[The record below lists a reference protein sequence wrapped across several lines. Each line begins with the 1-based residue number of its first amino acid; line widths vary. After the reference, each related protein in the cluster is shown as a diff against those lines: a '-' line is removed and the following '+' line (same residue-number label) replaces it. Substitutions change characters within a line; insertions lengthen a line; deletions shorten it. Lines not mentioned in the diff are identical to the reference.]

1 MKDPPYRRGIMSR
14 KIRNKQFFIID
25 SEHLERVRTRMYGYY
40 LDENG
45 ITSEVMYDGE
55 AAPSSQCGAYVIVR
69 RLENEITVE
78 QDYNGSFGLYVFE
91 QDGYFALSNSFLY
104 LVDFLKTRYP
114 LSLDT
119 DYADYLLVADLSSVA
134 YGRTMIR
141 EIRLLDRNATVHIG
155 IGDRSYTEKINV
167 PMFQEIELDSE
178 EGIRLLD
185 SWYYRWTGMMR
196 SITQQTSNV
205 TADLSGGF
213 DSRTTFMLLKC
224 SGADL
229 QHINIDS
236 IEDTRHTH
244 KEDFE
249 IASQIASH
257 FGFQLNDGL
266 MLHGERAALS
276 TEESMDLVLSV
287 SLGFNKQIN
296 FLTSF
301 YYEPRYRITGAAGAS
316 IREFWNMPVD
326 EFLSMER
333 KILDAYPKS
342 VQKRFGDAQ
351 ERVQRASIEAIA
363 RKYGIADLNSPKL
376 PQLLNLEERVRNHFG
391 KDAVETQFGNDIK
404 IAPLMDKDLNSLRK
418 NTDDCPDTNLLV
430 TLIMHRYCPELL
442 EFPFDSNRSIAPQT
456 RAKAAEISARYP
468 MSKEP
473 ERTAEKN
480 YVFPDV
486 GEGRVQEVSRRESVD
501 ALKHRYME
509 IYNSDQF
516 QHEIRLYAG
525 AQMDR
530 ALRKQVL
537 KLSHNPLR
545 NVYSEMAVVRIMH
558 AVWRS
563 RDGQGSEGL
572 CDKPGAS
579 TFSPALRV
587 ERKMIEGNVW
597 MDKHVSWRL
606 RKIKNKLLH

>member
-1 MKDPPYRRGIMSR
+1 MSSKTRGEH
-14 KIRNKQFFIID
+14 FFIID

-69 RLENEITVE
+69 RLENEITIE

-155 IGDRSYTEKINV
+155 IGDRSYTEKIEV

-257 FGFQLNDGL
+257 FGFQLNDGS

-276 TEESMDLVLSV
+276 TEESMDLMLSV
-287 SLGFNKQIN
+287 SLGFNKLIN
-296 FLTSF
+296 VVTSS
-301 YYEPRYRITGAAGAS
+301 YYKPRYRITGAAGAS

-468 MSKEP
+468 MSKAP
-473 ERTAEKN
+473 ERSAGKN
-480 YVFPDV
+480 YVFPDA
-486 GEGRVQEVSRRESVD
+486 GKDRMQEVSHGQAADVLRQ
-501 ALKHRYME
+501 RYME
-509 IYNSDQF
+509 IFNSDKFRQ
-516 QHEIRLYAG
+516 EVRLYAG
-525 AQMDR
+525 AEMDR
-530 ALRKQVL
+530 HLRKKVL
-537 KLSHNPLR
+537 EQDFNPFR
-545 NVYSEMAVVRIMH
+545 NVYSEMAVVRMMR
-558 AVWRS
+558 AVWKS

-572 CDKPGAS
+572 CSRPEKGP
-579 TFSPALRV
+579 FPPALRA
-587 ERKMIEGNVW
+587 EQKLIEGNVW
-597 MDKHVSWRL
+597 MDKHVNWRFRAL
-606 RKIKNKLLH
+606 KKKLQH